1 MPVINFRITDLGGTR
16 TEKEAGSVDVRSN
29 FKIVSVKRDKRDDGK
44 DFLLVNFEFD
54 VTYKPNVGD
63 MQLKGYLWYQE
74 ENMDKLVKDGGDK
87 LELDPQ
93 LIKNISTTIIRESIV
108 ESLDIAK
115 KLRLPLPLRLPRV
128 DAEPLNMTFTKAS

>member
-128 DAEPLNMTFTKAS
+128 DAEPQNMTFTKAS

>member
-29 FKIVSVKRDKRDDGK
+29 FKIVSVKRDKKGDGK

-74 ENMDKLVKDGGDK
+74 ENMDKLVKDNGDK